1 MLRGA
6 TSMALGCALSLGLSA
21 NVALA
26 NSSPPPPDAA
36 TPKGQAYNVNVFSS
50 FDTQFSDC
58 FAFDNSGTLV
68 IRGYGPIIYRFDELN
83 KQRDAW
89 QATAG
94 TNPPFGFVLAFH
106 GTAGGAAGQ
115 TIIANGIS
123 SEGDTFILHGVV
135 VPSCAPSRSGASPY
149 AH

>member
-1 MLRGA
+1 MIRGA

-26 NSSPPPPDAA
+26 NSPKGQANSPN
-36 TPKGQAYNVNVFSS
+36 GQAYNVNVFSS
-50 FDTQFSDC
+50 FGTQFSDC
-58 FAFDNSGTLV
+58 FAFNDSGTLLV
-68 IRGYGPIIYRFDELN
+68 QGYGPLVYRFDELN
-83 KQRDAW
+83 TQPDAW

-106 GTAGGAAGQ
+106 GTVGGGAGQ

-123 SEGDTFILHGVV
+123 SEGDTFILQGVV
-135 VPSCAPSRSGASPY
+135 VPSCAPGRSGASPY